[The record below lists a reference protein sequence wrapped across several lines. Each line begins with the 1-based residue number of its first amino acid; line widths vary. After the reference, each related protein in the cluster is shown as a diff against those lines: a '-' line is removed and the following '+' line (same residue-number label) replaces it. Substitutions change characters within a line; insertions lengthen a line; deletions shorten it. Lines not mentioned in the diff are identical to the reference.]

1 MNFTKADLQKEAIY
15 KTSRSGGKGGQNVNK
30 VETMVIALF
39 QIDQSEMLSD
49 EQKKT
54 IKAKLANRLN
64 QEGYLQTRS
73 QASRSQLQNK
83 EDAIRKMNVLIEK
96 SLHKEKK
103 RMATRPSAASRE
115 KRIDSKKKK
124 AQVKVYRKKFR
135 HGESE

>member
-1 MNFTKADLQKEAIY
+1 
-15 KTSRSGGKGGQNVNK
+15 
-30 VETMVIALF
+30 MVIALF
-39 QIDQSEMLSD
+39 QIDQSELLSD

-54 IKAKLANRLN
+54 IKAKLRNRLN
-64 QEGYLQTRS
+64 LEGYLQTRS

-83 EDAIRKMNVLIEK
+83 ADAIHKMNVLIEK